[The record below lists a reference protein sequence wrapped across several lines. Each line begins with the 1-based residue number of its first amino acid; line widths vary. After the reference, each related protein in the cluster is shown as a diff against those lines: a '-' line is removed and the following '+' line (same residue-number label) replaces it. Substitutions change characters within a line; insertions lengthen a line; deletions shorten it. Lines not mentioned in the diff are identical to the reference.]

1 MKNRNEDR
9 AIGLA
14 DRNRSKA
21 SATARTLEVRETTR
35 QAINAFVMALPEADR
50 DVGMQEAINHLGTL
64 YSASQGPAATGSLF
78 GKLSKIPIVGLSRA
92 IASARAEQLFA
103 PKAAN
108 DRGEG

>member
-1 MKNRNEDR
+1 MNRSETH
-9 AIGLA
+9 IVSVV

-21 SATARTLEVRETTR
+21 SATARTAQVREMARAETNCAVMSQPEEDR
-35 QAINAFVMALPEADR
+35 AIY
-50 DVGMQEAINHLGTL
+50 MQEAINHLAIL
-64 YSASQGPAATGSLF
+64 YTASQGPAATGSLYS
-78 GKLSKIPIVGLSRA
+78 KLSKTPIVGLGRA